1 MRNLIII
8 VVVLAAIVGV
18 VGFKKGWFTLTTSH
32 ETGSR
37 NVDVNL
43 KVDSDKAKSDA
54 NEMTHIK

>member
-8 VVVLAAIVGV
+8 IVMLAAVVGV
-18 VGFKKGWFTLTTSH
+18 VGFKKGWFTLTTTH
-32 ETGSR
+32 EAGSS

-54 NEMTHIK
+54 NEMTRIK

>member
-8 VVVLAAIVGV
+8 VVLLAAIVGV

-32 ETGSR
+32 ETGSS

-43 KVDSDKAKSDA
+43 KVDSENAKSDA
-54 NEMTHIK
+54 NEMTRFK

>member
-18 VGFKKGWFTLTTSH
+18 VGFKKGWFALTTNH
-32 ETGSR
+32 ESGSS

-54 NEMTHIK
+54 NEMIHIK